1 MEDYGNLPLGPPPG
15 SVMAN
20 RANMATEKA
29 MVSRFFGDTGFQ
41 FSQPTPQYAQ
51 ALAKLFRPDM
61 GASFSPEENQD
72 ALQQQASQLVPLK
85 AENRKLRDKLAA
97 AEKHI
102 VNMTAL
108 MRSANTLT
116 PFDLPTI
123 SASVSPTVIANP
135 ASNHAS
141 FSQCSQVSMRPI
153 PAMQLAQFSEVEIV
167 VSRGALGGW
176 VEQASP
182 ACGAASV
189 AGAWNAVKPA
199 EAASTSKED
208 VLELYA
214 NKWRHSIAQSCSSLS
229 EVLHIPDAVPLQK
242 AIEAAWPFADQTWVE
257 GEPVG
262 GQAAKPLKPTKAA
275 ALQLLQQLAREHACY
290 TIPAAAVEVPMRSG
304 QPMQPG
310 AADQMGTIALQAQL
324 PQPAA
329 TCLTPVSAESDAEVE
344 VTPSSGIAA
353 AEEDDRQAPCSPSE
367 PALDDALASLASRL
381 LTRPSLAT
389 VIQQQRRQLSTS
401 RRQPQSEPVVVLAL
415 TEAQQQQLQ
424 QDITAA
430 EIQHWDIAEPAA
442 AQLYSDVL
450 TSANEEQELAQS
462 AGNQMS
468 ISAGAPSTSDSLVHS
483 RCEQS
488 GLEIAADEDRSHSL
502 LWQRLAD
509 CLQEK
514 QAAQKLTGLTV
525 TLLARMRGLWNL
537 TKQRPSTAPVGNDA
551 LMAALRQLGSDRGED
566 LAVWKFMSAG
576 KQRAQYQ
583 VSKADSTDTIQE
595 QWQGVVKIV
604 QDSSSAF
611 VYHMEN
617 HYCLVFAARSWCM
630 DAGYSGCK
638 QVRQLLVARPG
649 QKPCAWVSFDSLRS
663 SLLSWHGYALMAV
676 TRRQDVVLAQ
686 S

>member
-1 MEDYGNLPLGPPPG
+1 M
-15 SVMAN
+15 
-20 RANMATEKA
+20 
-29 MVSRFFGDTGFQ
+29 
-41 FSQPTPQYAQ
+41 
-51 ALAKLFRPDM
+51 
-61 GASFSPEENQD
+61 
-72 ALQQQASQLVPLK
+72 
-85 AENRKLRDKLAA
+85 
-97 AEKHI
+97 
-102 VNMTAL
+102 
-108 MRSANTLT
+108 
-116 PFDLPTI
+116 
-123 SASVSPTVIANP
+123 
-135 ASNHAS
+135 
-141 FSQCSQVSMRPI
+141 
-153 PAMQLAQFSEVEIV
+153 
-167 VSRGALGGW
+167 
-176 VEQASP
+176 
-182 ACGAASV
+182 
-189 AGAWNAVKPA
+189 
-199 EAASTSKED
+199 
-208 VLELYA
+208 
-214 NKWRHSIAQSCSSLS
+214 
-229 EVLHIPDAVPLQK
+229 
-242 AIEAAWPFADQTWVE
+242 E

-367 PALDDALASLASRL
+367 PALDDALASLASRSATDSLPDTSQPLQQETAPAAACVSPDVTQNVSRGTSKQCQSDCRL

-525 TLLARMRGLWNL
+525 TLLARM
-537 TKQRPSTAPVGNDA
+537 
-551 LMAALRQLGSDRGED
+551 
-566 LAVWKFMSAG
+566 
-576 KQRAQYQ
+576 
-583 VSKADSTDTIQE
+583 
-595 QWQGVVKIV
+595 
-604 QDSSSAF
+604 
-611 VYHMEN
+611 
-617 HYCLVFAARSWCM
+617 
-630 DAGYSGCK
+630 
-638 QVRQLLVARPG
+638 
-649 QKPCAWVSFDSLRS
+649 
-663 SLLSWHGYALMAV
+663 
-676 TRRQDVVLAQ
+676 
-686 S
+686 